1 MSPDPGLTSAAI
13 IALLVLSAF
22 AAAVRAALWNASR
35 TRLGE
40 LQKRG
45 IHGAATALTLLTDED
60 RTMGAL
66 ALANSP
72 HLSDRLTVL
81 LHGCPLDEFAERALR
96 ERFGARVHW

>member
-13 IALLVLSAF
+13 LALLVLSGF
-22 AAAVRAALWNASR
+22 AAALRAALWNASR

-45 IHGAATALTLLTDED
+45 IQGAARTLALLSDED

-66 ALANSP
+66 ALA
-72 HLSDRLTVL
+72 
-81 LHGCPLDEFAERALR
+81 
-96 ERFGARVHW
+96 